1 MALDCPTWLTQ
12 LLAEQLPALEAQEN
26 MRAATIAMFP
36 HMKPEQRKELFRA
49 WRRQARR
56 LEPERPSVEELKA
69 RIKEHSPEKARA
81 WFEALG
87 IRVSDGGEDHV

>member
-1 MALDCPTWLTQ
+1 MHYPSWLLK
-12 LLAEQLPALEAQEN
+12 LLAEQMPGLEAQAN

-36 HMKPEQRKELFRA
+36 HMKPEQRKELFRG

-56 LEPERPSVEELKA
+56 LEPERPSVETLA
-69 RIKEHSPEKARA
+69 ANIKEHDPEKARS

-87 IRVSDGGEDHV
+87 IQVTTQ